1 MLFTSVSFTLH
12 GTSCDCADQLIMLPF
27 LYPAAATVVDK
38 PPNILFLMCDSM
50 DGRVVDPT
58 SPVSKYVRTPNLD
71 RLAAEGVN
79 FVRTYAASPQCVPS
93 RTSMLAGRRT
103 DQIRAFSNGNGLAGD
118 PTGKID
124 AKCLRYYDE
133 EVCADWATT
142 QRVNTTFFD
151 ALAPVY
157 GSGGDSPEGDDCT
170 LCIMGKVV
178 RYQADFATRD
188 LSACAV
194 LLS

>member
-1 MLFTSVSFTLH
+1 MAMLSLLSAVH
-12 GTSCDCADQLIMLPF
+12 GASR
-27 LYPAAATVVDK
+27 
-38 PPNILFLMCDSM
+38 PNILFLMSDEM
-50 DGRVVDPT
+50 DGRILDPS
-58 SPVSKYVRTPNLD
+58 SPQVKPPMPNLN
-71 RLAAEGVN
+71 RLAASGALFTGAYN
-79 FVRTYAASPQCVPS
+79 QAPQCVPS

-124 AKCLRYYDE
+124 AKCLSYYDE